1 MRPAEARDI
10 GDAPDGRPVPV
21 VWPSPAHVGNE
32 KYLAGLWII
41 VASGPS
47 AWRSS
52 SPPRGLEPAI
62 ARPGCGATLLQTI
75 RTALTPVGLGVGRRA
90 YQPNLGVRQSPATR
104 PRRARRSGVGARL
117 SKPLRCAAVTVTQPG
132 GQRADRMFTHQR
144 ASGDHPHLS
153 RSALNTGPSS
163 PGWANPSRCQRS
175 SGRDLLRERGGAAP
189 GLRRAQPDGVT
200 GDHMPNHCSA
210 P

>member
-1 MRPAEARDI
+1 MRPAEACDI

-47 AWRSS
+47 VWRSS
-52 SPPRGLEPAI
+52 SPPRGRACNRKAGVRRNAASDDPHCADT
-62 ARPGCGATLLQTI
+62 G
-75 RTALTPVGLGVGRRA
+75 RTGRCRRA
-90 YQPNLGVRQSPATR
+90 YQPNLGVRQSSATR